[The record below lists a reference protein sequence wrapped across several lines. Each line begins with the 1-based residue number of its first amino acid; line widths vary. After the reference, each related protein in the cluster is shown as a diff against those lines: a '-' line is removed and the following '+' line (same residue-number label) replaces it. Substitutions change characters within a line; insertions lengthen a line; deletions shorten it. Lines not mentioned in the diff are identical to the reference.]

1 MAAILQ
7 RAQRADISV
16 SMNWDDLRIISAVRS
31 EGTYAGAGARLR
43 IDETTVSRRLAR
55 IERTLGVTL
64 FEAMDGVRRPTSD
77 CDVIA
82 AHIEA
87 MSRHVAEIGAVNKR
101 VAGPVGRLRIAS
113 TNTIAEAVLAPQLPQ
128 LLRDNPGLTVHLT
141 TSNENVNFS
150 RWEADLAVRL
160 RKPERGDFK
169 ILKLADF
176 ALYLFEPA
184 GPTAG
189 DPVVCCYP
197 ASLDFT
203 PESKFLASRGLQAGA
218 RFVTDN
224 IRAIRTLIE
233 NRNAVGVLPSYMC
246 ENLLADRRLKKT
258 LLPRRREV
266 WLLIQSHLQ
275 QSRPTR
281 VVIEWLQATFQ
292 TAAQ

>member
-1 MAAILQ
+1 
-7 RAQRADISV
+7 
-16 SMNWDDLRIISAVRS
+16 MNWDDLRIIAAVRS

-55 IERTLGVTL
+55 VERTLGVTL
-64 FEAMDGVRRPTSD
+64 FEATDGTRKPTPD
-77 CDVIA
+77 CDLIA

-101 VAGPVGRLRIAS
+101 VDGPVGRLRVAS
-113 TNTIAEAVLAPQLPQ
+113 TYTIAEAVLAPQLPL
-128 LLRDNPGLTVHLT
+128 LLRDNPGLTVQLI

-184 GPTAG
+184 GPATV
-189 DPVVCCYP
+189 DPVICCYP
-197 ASLDFT
+197 GSLDFT
-203 PESKFLASRGLQAGA
+203 PESKFLASRGLQAGG
-218 RFVTDN
+218 RLVTDN

-233 NRNAVGVLPSYMC
+233 TRNAIGILPAYMC

-266 WLLIQSHLQ
+266 WLLIQSHLKGN
-275 QSRPTR
+275 RAAR
-281 VVIEWLQATFQ
+281 VVIEWLQAAFQ
-292 TAAQ
+292 TAGQ